1 MKGKNLRLLG
11 NEKSP
16 AWQPSISEIIA
27 ELEAELAKGAEVY
40 TPAEL
45 EKLARKLAEYQRLLQ
60 GLLSP

>member
-1 MKGKNLRLLG
+1 MKGRNLRLLG

-16 AWQPSISEIIA
+16 AWQPSINEIIA

-40 TPAEL
+40 TAEEL